1 MASTVCNRCRF
12 YRFKVTETRHLP
24 FSENPF
30 LLKILRNTELARSWL
45 AKSRRYNESPVSG
58 LRSGNIDHLG

>member
-1 MASTVCNRCRF
+1 
-12 YRFKVTETRHLP
+12 VTETRHLP

-30 LLKILRNTELARSWL
+30 LLKNIKNIELARRWL
-45 AKSRRYNESPVSG
+45 VTSRGSNESSVSD